1 MVDSVLVV
9 AGAPAQ
15 ASLSDRDTEALGV
28 GRSLSEQAGIPLW
41 CLIIGSDV
49 QSAAEEASRR
59 GVARVLIAESPQL
72 AECPGDAVVDI
83 AAAAARTGEARIVI
97 VARSERSLEVAP
109 RLAARLGGGAVM
121 GVSTFELQTDGALQ
135 VDAPAYGGAVIATYR
150 LAPGQP
156 QVLVPAVKAAE
167 PASLGQADAETTRID
182 VPETESRVEVVR
194 SATPSGPRLE
204 DARIIVSGGRGMKDP
219 EHYELVGELAQVLG
233 GMPGASRAI
242 VDLGW
247 AKPERQVGLTG
258 KIVAPDLYIAAGISG
273 ASQHLVG
280 CSNAR
285 VLVAIN
291 TDPGAPIFQHAQY
304 GIVGDAL
311 EVVPELIRLVQAAGS

>member
-9 AGAPAQ
+9 TGAPART
-15 ASLSDRDTEALGV
+15 SLSERDVEALGV
-28 GRSLSEQAGIPLW
+28 GRSLSQQAGIPLT
-41 CLIIGSDV
+41 CLVLGSDV
-49 QSAAEEASRR
+49 QAAAEEASAR
-59 GVARVLIAESPQL
+59 GAARVLIAESPQL
-72 AECPGDAVVDI
+72 ADCSGDMVVDI
-83 AAAAARTGEARIVI
+83 AAAAAKAAEARMVV

-109 RLAARLGGGAVM
+109 RLAARLGGGVVM
-121 GVSTFELQTDGALQ
+121 GASTFALQDDGALY
-135 VDAPAYGGAVIATYR
+135 VEAPAYGGAVLATYR
-150 LAPGQP
+150 LASGQP
-156 QVLVPAVKAAE
+156 QVVVPSVKAAE
-167 PASLGQADAETTRID
+167 PPPLGRAEAETTSIA
-182 VPETESRVEVVR
+182 VPETGRRVEVVR

-219 EHYELVGELAQVLG
+219 EHYELVDQLATLLG

-311 EVVPELIRLVQAAGS
+311 EVLPELIRQVQAAGS